1 MKKNVL
7 AGLFAILLLS
17 PNFLLAQSSVR
28 NYNFAST
35 TGTYIA
41 ISGTNS
47 TAAGDDGVQN
57 GIPIGF
63 NFFYGGRGV
72 THFCIAT
79 NGFIKLGIGTTTIST
94 NNNAANYITNDP
106 SPAPFYPLIAAFWDN
121 NHRNN
126 GSISYVTTGA
136 VGSRVLTVQ
145 WDGINIGSGITSP
158 TLTASFQI
166 KLFEGTNIV
175 KIIYSTSFANAG
187 AITASIG
194 LNDATSFLS
203 ITPGIPATASSLAA
217 NNAIADLS
225 NITGKEYTFTPQV
238 PLCSPVNSLAVSN
251 ISSSGALLTV
261 NTVSGATGYR
271 YSISTTAD
279 YPTSST
285 LSANPTFTLSGL
297 LPNTTY
303 YAQAQAV
310 CSGGNSSA
318 WFTTAFNT
326 SCATLTVP
334 YFQNF
339 DTVVAPVFPS
349 CMSKE
354 DLNGG
359 ASWATSA
366 ASSAAGPYSAPN
378 CLVYG
383 SDPAIAGNDWFY
395 TPSIALTS
403 GVSYRLSFYYKNA
416 SSASPEK
423 LEVKYGNANNAGA
436 MANLIFSDANITNTS
451 YNVLERNFTPS
462 SSGAYYIG
470 FHNFSNANQ
479 LALNIDDIRL
489 EVAPTCGAPT
499 LLSVSMT
506 TPASGIA
513 SWTAPTV
520 GAISGYQYAV
530 NTTGVAPASGTAV
543 ATTSVN
549 LTGLTEGLQ
558 YYLHV
563 RTVCGTN
570 SSWARFAFY
579 TPCSVKQVPYFEN
592 FDTDVVAPALKTCY
606 TVQDL
611 NGGTTWAS
619 STDNPRSASNCMRYS
634 YDAALP
640 GNDWFFTPPIR
651 LQGGVSY
658 KISYYNRAGTS
669 SFPEKLEVKYGTANN
684 AAAMANLLTTN
695 ANLTATTYQ
704 LVSSNFTP
712 GGTGDYY
719 FGFHAFSDA
728 DQLTLHVD
736 DIRIE
741 VSTDCGVPTGLSV
754 VSSTAS
760 SGTASWLPPAV
771 GTVSSYQYAV
781 TSSASPPE
789 SGTNTTTPN
798 ATFSGLQPA
807 TQYYLH
813 VKSSCAAGLF
823 SAWVSLSFTTPCGA
837 VDIPY
842 TENFNAVTTPSLPAC
857 MSKVDVNGGTS
868 WVTDAFGSCVASK
881 AMMYAYDAAL
891 PGDDWAFTPGLNLT
905 AGVRYELTFNYL
917 SCSGTKQEKL
927 EVKYGNG
934 NAAAAMSNVIFSNL
948 SINQTT
954 YQPARVSFVPA
965 ASGVYFI
972 GFHSISSANQYRLYI
987 DDIKVDVST
996 FCGQPVNPGVT
1007 LSSNTSGTVKWS
1019 GSPEGT
1025 PSSYQYAFT
1034 TNNIPPASGT
1044 VVTDTAA
1051 AFSGL
1056 LASTRYFLHVRSVCT
1071 NGNTSEWASITFTTG
1086 CVARNIPYAEN
1097 FDNVVVPYLGNC
1109 MALQDLNGGST
1120 WKTDTYK
1127 PRSAPNSMLYRYNEA
1142 LPGNDWAYTPG
1153 LNLLAGIKYRLSFYY
1168 KARGYNERLEVKW
1181 GGAASADSMTLVLW
1195 DNIFNDSTT
1204 YRLAQVD
1211 FTAPRTGVF
1220 YIGFHSLSVADQ
1232 WDLNVDDISV
1242 DYAPGCGVPRN
1253 LAINMAS
1260 ATAANVSWVAP
1271 LNGPATGYEFATST
1285 YNAVPP
1291 SSGQLTT
1298 TLNFNMVGLLQG
1310 VKYYVFVRTACA
1322 AGAYSATWAV
1332 DSLYI
1337 PCTARNVPYSEN
1349 FDAVL
1354 APVLA
1359 PCITTQ
1365 DLNGGTTWNTSNFQP
1380 RSAPN
1385 CMNYRYNTNLPGNDW
1400 FYLAPL
1406 NFTAGAKYRL
1416 AFYYKARS
1424 SGSVEKLRVKY
1435 GNANNA
1441 VAMSTEI
1448 FVDSNITS
1456 TNYLKS
1462 ETDFT
1467 AGATGVYYIGFQSFS
1482 DADKFVL
1489 SLDDISVKAAPNC
1502 AKPGFV
1508 LSTPASYNSV
1518 LVRWDSTSATSSGYE
1533 YLLNT
1538 SAALPDSGTLIN
1550 AGSRIFNA
1558 IIPEKQYYFHVR
1570 TVCGAAGTSLW
1581 ETIPVSIP
1589 CTPYPLPYS
1598 ENFDSDYTLPACMR
1612 SENLNDDNYY
1622 WQINE
1627 LASNSAPF
1635 SMFYVTDGNANADDW
1650 FYTPS
1655 FNFTAGV
1662 SYRLSF
1668 YYKGSLPDVV
1678 GKMEVRYGNG
1688 NNVQAMTNLLMKDT
1702 LINYTSF
1709 RKYQTDFIAPATG
1722 IFNIGFHAFSQQD
1735 QGVVYVDDVNL
1746 DVSPNCSEPVNL
1758 VVNLINGNQGTVSWS
1773 PSTPG
1778 TPTGYEYVI
1787 DTSSNNPTVAG
1798 IATSDN
1804 LILLSGLNYFT
1815 QYYFHIK
1822 TICSDGVS
1830 VWVTVPFYTLP
1841 NDEPCNALN
1850 LILNGPQS
1858 CGSTT
1863 RATVSQDP
1871 PLPVQCLPP
1880 NFTVWY
1886 KFTPAVNGRVILKTT
1901 IPSTNQPLY
1910 GSVGWYSLTGNCTDF
1925 SSYSLVP
1932 GSECSPF
1939 GGNGSGDIDSLQSP
1953 ILTAG
1958 TTYYIMI
1965 SGIDYNWGDFCLN
1978 IISQPGNPQI
1988 YRFTGNGNWSD
1999 GANWENQLI
2008 PPAYLPGGDLIVID
2022 NAAGGQCV
2030 LNVTQYVSNTGSL
2043 IINAGKKIIIPGALK
2058 VQ

>member
-1 MKKNVL
+1 
-7 AGLFAILLLS
+7 
-17 PNFLLAQSSVR
+17 
-28 NYNFAST
+28 
-35 TGTYIA
+35 
-41 ISGTNS
+41 
-47 TAAGDDGVQN
+47 
-57 GIPIGF
+57 
-63 NFFYGGRGV
+63 
-72 THFCIAT
+72 
-79 NGFIKLGIGTTTIST
+79 LGIGTTTISA
-94 NNNAANYITNDP
+94 NNNAFNSLNNDP

-126 GSISYVTTGA
+126 GSISYLTTGA
-136 VGSRVLTVQ
+136 VGARVLTVQ
-145 WDGINIGSGITSP
+145 WDGINIGSGATSP

-166 KLFEGTNIV
+166 QLFEGTNVV
-175 KIIYSTSFANAG
+175 KIIYSNSFANAG

-203 ITPGIPATASSLAA
+203 VTPGVTATVSSATA
-217 NNAIADLS
+217 NNTIAD
-225 NITGKEYTFTPQV
+225 ITDVIGKEYNFTPRV
-238 PLCSPVNSLAVSN
+238 PLCSPVSSLAVSN
-251 ISSSGALLTV
+251 ITSSGALLTV

-285 LSANPTFTLSGL
+285 LSANTTFTLSGL

-318 WFTTAFNT
+318 WFTTAFTTN
-326 SCATLTVP
+326 CVTLTLP

-349 CMSKE
+349 CMSQE

-359 ASWATSA
+359 SSWTTSA
-366 ASSAAGPYSAPN
+366 ASGVAAPYSTPN
-378 CLVYG
+378 CLVYA
-383 SDPAIAGNDWFY
+383 SDPSITANDWFY
-395 TPSIALTS
+395 TPPITLSS
-403 GVSYRLSFYYKNA
+403 GVSYRLSFYYRN
-416 SSASPEK
+416 SSGTSPEK
-423 LEVKYGNANNAGA
+423 LEVKYGNANTAAA
-436 MANLIFSDANITNTS
+436 MTNLIFTSSTITNTN

-489 EVAPTCGAPT
+489 EVAPTCGTPT
-499 LLSVSMT
+499 LLNVSMT
-506 TPASGIA
+506 NPTTGVA

-520 GAISGYQYAV
+520 GTVSGYQYAV
-530 NTTGVAPASGTAV
+530 NTTGIAPASGTAV

-549 LTGLTEGLQ
+549 LSGLAEGQQ

-563 RTVCGTN
+563 RTICGTN
-570 SSWARFAFY
+570 SSWARYAFY
-579 TPCSVKQVPYFEN
+579 TPCSVRQVPYFEN
-592 FDTDVVAPALKTCY
+592 FDTSVVVPALKTCY

-611 NGGTTWAS
+611 NGGTTWTT

-634 YDAALP
+634 YDVALP
-640 GNDWFFTPPIR
+640 GNDWFFTPAIR

-658 KISYYNRAGTS
+658 KISYYNRAGAS
-669 SFPEKLEVKYGTANN
+669 NFPEKLEVKYGIANN
-684 AAAMANLLTTN
+684 AAAMLNLLTSNTN
-695 ANLTATTYQ
+695 ITSTTYQ
-704 LVSSNFTP
+704 LVSNSFTP
-712 GGTGDYY
+712 AATGDYY

-728 DQLTLHVD
+728 DQLSLHID

-741 VSTDCGVPTGLSV
+741 LSTECGAPTGLSV
-754 VSSTAS
+754 ISSSAS
-760 SGTASWLPPAV
+760 SGTASWSPPAT
-771 GTVSSYQYAV
+771 GTVGNYQYAV
-781 TSSASPPE
+781 TSSATPPE
-789 SGTNTTTPN
+789 NGTSTTATA

-813 VKSSCAAGLF
+813 VKSSCVGGLF
-823 SAWVSLSFTTPCGA
+823 SSWATYSFTTPCTA
-837 VDIPY
+837 VNIPY
-842 TENFNAVTTPSLPAC
+842 TENFSTVTIPALPSC
-857 MSKVDVNGGTS
+857 MSKIDVNGGNQ
-868 WVTDAFGSCVASK
+868 WVTDSSVTCTPTK
-881 AMMYAYDAAL
+881 ALVYKYNATI

-905 AGVRYELTFNYL
+905 AGVPYELSFDYKG
-917 SCSGTKQEKL
+917 CSTSDVEKL
-927 EVKYGNG
+927 EIKYGNG
-934 NAAAAMSNVIFSNL
+934 NGIAAMSNLLYSNLNITGTTYQTARAGFTPTVSGVYYVGFHVISAANQFNL
-948 SINQTT
+948 SIDN
-954 YQPARVSFVPA
+954 
-965 ASGVYFI
+965 
-972 GFHSISSANQYRLYI
+972 
-987 DDIKVDVST
+987 IKVDVST
-996 FCGQPVNPGVT
+996 FCGQPTPPVVT
-1007 LSSNTSGTVKWS
+1007 LTSDTTGTIKW
-1019 GSPEGT
+1019 GRPVEGT
-1025 PSSYQYAFT
+1025 PAGYQYSLS
-1034 TNNIPPASGT
+1034 NSNIPPAAGT
-1044 VVTDTAA
+1044 PVTDTSA
-1051 AFSGL
+1051 AFTATAGM
-1056 LASTRYFLHVRSVCT
+1056 RFFVHVRTVCA
-1071 NGNTSEWASITFTTG
+1071 NGNLSAWTTTTFTTG
-1086 CVARNIPYAEN
+1086 CVPRNIPYTEN
-1097 FDNVVVPYLGNC
+1097 FDIVPTPYLGNC
-1109 MALQDLNGGST
+1109 MTSQDLNGGAT

-1127 PRSAPNSMLYRYNEA
+1127 PRSAPNSMLYRYDQV

-1181 GGAASADSMTLVLW
+1181 GGAASADSMTSVLW

-1211 FTAPRTGVF
+1211 FTAQRTGVF

-1253 LAINMAS
+1253 LTINMTS
-1260 ATAANVSWVAP
+1260 ATTANVSWIAP

-1298 TLNFNMVGLLQG
+1298 TLSFNMVGLLQG

-1322 AGAYSATWAV
+1322 ANTFSTNWAI

-1337 PCTARNVPYSEN
+1337 PCTARDVPYSEN
-1349 FDAVL
+1349 FDGVI

-1359 PCITTQ
+1359 PCIITQ
-1365 DLNGGTTWNTSNFQP
+1365 DLNGGTTWNTSTLQP
-1380 RSAPN
+1380 KSALN
-1385 CMNYRYNTNLPGNDW
+1385 CMNYRYNANLPGNDW

-1406 NFTAGAKYRL
+1406 NFTAGTKYRL
-1416 AFYYKARS
+1416 TFYYKARS
-1424 SGSVEKLRVKY
+1424 SAYTEKLRVKY
-1435 GNANNA
+1435 GTANNA
-1441 VAMSTEI
+1441 AAMSTEI

-1456 TNYLKS
+1456 TDYLKS

-1467 AGATGVYYIGFQSFS
+1467 AASTGVYYIGFQAFS

-1489 SLDDISVKAAPNC
+1489 SVDDINIKIAPNC
-1502 AKPGFV
+1502 TKPGFV

-1518 LVRWDSTSATSSGYE
+1518 LVKWDSTAATSSGYE
-1533 YLLNT
+1533 FVLNT
-1538 SAALPDSGTLIN
+1538 SPALPDSGILIN
-1550 AGSRIFNA
+1550 AGSKLFNN

-1581 ETIPVSIP
+1581 TTIPVSIP
-1589 CTPYPLPYS
+1589 CTTYPLPYS
-1598 ENFDSDYTLPACMR
+1598 ENFDTEYTLPACMR
-1612 SENLNDDNYY
+1612 SENLNEDNYY

-1627 LASNSAPF
+1627 LASNSFPY

-1668 YYKGSLPDVV
+1668 YYKGSGPDVM
-1678 GKMEVRYGNG
+1678 GKMEVKYGNG

-1709 RKYQTDFIAPATG
+1709 RKYQTDFVAPTTG

-1735 QGVVYVDDVNL
+1735 QGVVYVDDVSL

-1787 DTSSNNPTVAG
+1787 DTYSSNPTVAG
-1798 IATSDN
+1798 NATSDN

-1815 QYYFHIK
+1815 QYYFHVR
-1822 TICSDGVS
+1822 TICTNGNS
-1830 VWVTVPFYTLP
+1830 VWVTTSFYTLP

-1886 KFTPAVNGRVILKTT
+1886 KFTPTINGRVILKTT

-1910 GSVGWYSLTGNCTDF
+1910 GSVGWYSLSGNCTDF
-1925 SSYSLVP
+1925 ASYSLVP

-1939 GGNGSGDIDSLQSP
+1939 GGNGTGDIDSLLSP
-1953 ILTAG
+1953 VLTAG

-1965 SGIDYNWGDFCLN
+1965 SGIDYNWGDYCLN
-1978 IISQPGNPQI
+1978 LISQPGNTHI
-1988 YRFTGNGNWSD
+1988 YRFTGNGNWSNA
-1999 GANWENQLI
+1999 ANWENQLI
-2008 PPAYLPGGDLIVID
+2008 PPAYLPGGDLIIID
-2022 NAAGGQCV
+2022 NVAGGQCV
-2030 LNVTQYVSNTGSL
+2030 LDVTQYVSTTGSL
-2043 IINAGKKIIIPGALK
+2043 IVNTGKKLVMPGALK
-2058 VQ
+2058 IQ